1 MIQNCHGYVLRL
13 CLEFQDPNFQLFF
26 EFQPPTFQ
34 LFSAHRALYF
44 LGKLDEAILGPK
56 SKKKNLKGVWFE
68 IQTDRCKM
76 EKN

>member
-1 MIQNCHGYVLRL
+1 L

-56 SKKKNLKGVWFE
+56 SKKKNLKGV
-68 IQTDRCKM
+68 
-76 EKN
+76 